1 MKIADSGR
9 FTLFVSKDGFVIGAA
24 PPKETELR
32 RRKDDVRRERFPLAE
47 QVGKTS
53 ELLREGLFRREKPPI
68 RRRPHDRI
76 RHEQGDEEALH
87 VPLERYIQKYGDLMS
102 QHADDG
108 SVTLLPSN
116 TTFGY
121 YVAAILL
128 KPISLSEWQDIVMS
142 SDTWEEAAL
151 SAVRGF
157 RGFPLIADGLSRDAL
172 RGFRDDEK

>member
-9 FTLFVSKDGFVIGAA
+9 FTLFVSKDGFVVGAA

-32 RRKDDVRRERFPLAE
+32 RRKDDVPRERFPLAK

-53 ELLREGLFRREKPPI
+53 ELLRERSSVLRERSSNKT
-68 RRRPHDRI
+68 D
-76 RHEQGDEEALH
+76 GLH
-87 VPLERYIQKYGDLMS
+87 VPLERYIQKYGGLTPKYV
-102 QHADDG
+102 DG
-108 SVTLLPSN
+108 RPVTLLPSN

-128 KPISLSEWQDIVMS
+128 EPISLSEWQDIVMS

-157 RGFPLIADGLSRDAL
+157 RGFPLIADGLSRDVL
-172 RGFRDDEK
+172 RGFRDGEK

>member
-9 FTLFVSKDGFVIGAA
+9 FTLFVSKDGFVVGAA

-32 RRKDDVRRERFPLAE
+32 RRKDDVPRERFPLAK

-53 ELLREGLFRREKPPI
+53 ELLRERSSVLRERSSAPRERSSNKT
-68 RRRPHDRI
+68 D
-76 RHEQGDEEALH
+76 GLH
-87 VPLERYIQKYGDLMS
+87 VPLERYIQKYGGLMPKYV
-102 QHADDG
+102 DG
-108 SVTLLPSN
+108 RPVTLLPSN

-128 KPISLSEWQDIVMS
+128 EPISLSEWQDIVMS

-157 RGFPLIADGLSRDAL
+157 RGFPLIADGLSRDVL
-172 RGFRDDEK
+172 RGFRDGEK

>member
-24 PPKETELR
+24 PPKEAALR
-32 RRKDDVRRERFPLAE
+32 RRKDDVPSERFPLAE

-53 ELLREGLFRREKPPI
+53 ELLRERSSDKAGRARRA
-68 RRRPHDRI
+68 
-76 RHEQGDEEALH
+76 EESLH
-87 VPLERYIQKYGDLMS
+87 VPLERYIQKYGGLMPKYV
-102 QHADDG
+102 DG
-108 SVTLLPSN
+108 RPVTLLPSN

-128 KPISLSEWQDIVMS
+128 EPISLSEWQDIVMS
-142 SDTWEEAAL
+142 SETWEEAAVC
-151 SAVRGF
+151 AVRGF
-157 RGFPLIADGLSRDAL
+157 RGFPLIADGLSREVL